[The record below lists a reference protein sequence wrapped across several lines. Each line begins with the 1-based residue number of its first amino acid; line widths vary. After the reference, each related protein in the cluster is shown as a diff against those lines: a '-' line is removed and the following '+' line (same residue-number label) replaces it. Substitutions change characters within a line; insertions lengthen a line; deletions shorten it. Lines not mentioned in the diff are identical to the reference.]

1 LKIHK
6 AKIRFVLKKKR
17 AAKAALSILLEKNY
31 FFSSFFSAFF
41 SPSLEQQALPSA
53 ALAPSFEQQDLPSA
67 ALAPSV
73 QAAPVEVEPVAPA
86 PSLEQHDLPSA
97 ALAPSL
103 EQQDLPSEPAVQAA
117 FSVELTSAFA
127 AVALAT
133 FSVLAFLTGFVV
145 SVCALAAIPKKAT
158 STMSDKNFFIFI
170 SDFVFVF
177 CEFTKGF

>member
-1 LKIHK
+1 V
-6 AKIRFVLKKKR
+6 FS
-17 AAKAALSILLEKNY
+17 ALLP
-31 FFSSFFSAFF
+31 SFEQHDLPSAFAPSFEQHDFPSAFASFEQLSAFF
-41 SPSLEQQALPSA
+41 SVPTEPS

-127 AVALAT
+127 AAALAT